1 MAVITNVDISLNIK
15 QILYGILRLLSG
27 ITSNT
32 YSAAFVLGS
41 FVFLFIL
48 NKTSSYSC
56 TFEKAIE
63 LTGSSYRIKAANSM
77 YYFYILGEYITVL
90 MCYFI
95 RDYNWLYLFASGFMC
110 IFPIYFWI
118 IPESPRWLMTQ
129 GKYEEAS
136 RVLKRIADS
145 NKKQLPDE
153 YNFGVLQDDL
163 QGEDTDRMIND
174 SEEPHVSKPY
184 EPIKFVDL
192 SRVVLTSHIDQL

>member
-1 MAVITNVDISLNIK
+1 
-15 QILYGILRLLSG
+15 
-27 ITSNT
+27 
-32 YSAAFVLGS
+32 
-41 FVFLFIL
+41 
-48 NKTSSYSC
+48 
-56 TFEKAIE
+56 
-63 LTGSSYRIKAANSM
+63 
-77 YYFYILGEYITVL
+77 
-90 MCYFI
+90 
-95 RDYNWLYLFASGFMC
+95 
-110 IFPIYFWI
+110 
-118 IPESPRWLMTQ
+118 MTQ

-192 SRVVLTSHIDQL
+192 SRVVLTSHIDQLWIQYERKSWIKLNSFEARIFSSLDEDSEFEETLFSDSIDRFQLVFQIFPRFPSKFKSLSIIHSFKAHK